1 MTTREIGFKKMI
13 GRPKLVLASG
23 SPRRLSLINQAGIEP
38 DALRPADIE
47 EVPKRGELP
56 RALATRL
63 ARGKAEAALNQVRL
77 DDELRGSYILA
88 ADTVVAVGRR
98 ILPKAELLDEA
109 AQCLRLLSGRNHHV
123 YSGVCLVT
131 PKETFRHRLVD
142 TRVRFKRLSDEDVEA
157 YLASGEWRGKAGGYA
172 AQGIA
177 GSFIVKMVGSY
188 TNVVGL
194 PLYETV
200 SLLSGEGFPIRFGWL
215 NALAV

>member
-1 MTTREIGFKKMI
+1 MI
-13 GRPKLVLASG
+13 GRAKLVLASG
-23 SPRRLSLINQAGIEP
+23 SPRRLALINQAGIEP
-38 DALRPADIE
+38 DALRPADID

-63 ARGKAEAALNQVRL
+63 ARAKAEAALHQVQL
-77 DDELRGSYILA
+77 DEELRGSFVIA

-109 AQCLRLLSGRNHHV
+109 AQCLRLLSGRNHRV
-123 YSGVCLVT
+123 YSGVCMVT
-131 PKETFRHRLVD
+131 PKEAFRQRLVE
-142 TRVRFKRLSDEDVEA
+142 TRVRFKRLSDDDIEA

-172 AQGIA
+172 VQGIA
-177 GSFIVKMVGSY
+177 GSFVIKLVGSY

-200 SLLSGEGFPIRFGWL
+200 SLLSGEGFPVRFGWL
-215 NALAV
+215 NAV